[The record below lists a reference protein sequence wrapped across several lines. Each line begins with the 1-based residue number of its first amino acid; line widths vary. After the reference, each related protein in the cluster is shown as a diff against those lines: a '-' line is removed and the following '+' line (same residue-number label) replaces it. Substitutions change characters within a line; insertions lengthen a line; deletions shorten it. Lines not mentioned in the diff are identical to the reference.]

1 MADSQQDAR
10 LFEGLDGPAAAVQA
24 EPAKVP
30 CNLKLRSANR
40 EQLKVVTIDVDQLI
54 PPTHKARAIWCGRVR
69 RGIRGMRSTRRKQ
82 RIARFVR

>member
-1 MADSQQDAR
+1 MADPQQNAR
-10 LFEGLDGPAAAVQA
+10 LFEELDQPRAAAEP

-54 PPTHKARAIWCGRVR
+54 PATHKARA
-69 RGIRGMRSTRRKQ
+69 
-82 RIARFVR
+82 RISGASAKCFAAS